1 MPTKPTRACLYA
13 RVSTSGHGQDP
24 QLQLDELRQVAEA
37 RGWVVVQEFV
47 DEGISGSRERRPALD
62 ALMASVRKGEVDVV
76 AVWRFDRFARSVRHL
91 LSALDE
97 FRTLGVEF
105 LSLRENIETTTPMG
119 RAMFTLCAV
128 VSELEREIL
137 RERVQA
143 GVDRAKAQGK
153 QLGRP
158 RRDLDLRAAR
168 LLLQEG
174 HSVRQVADLVNIPRS
189 TLRRHLEAA

>member
-1 MPTKPTRACLYA
+1 MPSSPTPRAALYA
-13 RVSTSGHGQDP
+13 RVSTHHGQDVG
-24 QLQLDELRQVAEA
+24 LQLDALREVAAA
-37 RGWVVVQEFV
+37 RGWVVVEEFV
-47 DEGISGSRERRPALD
+47 DEGISGAKQRRPALD
-62 ALMASVRKGEVDVV
+62 ALMAAARAGEIDVV
-76 AVWRFDRFARSVRHL
+76 AVWRFDRFARSVGHL
-91 LSALDE
+91 LQALDE

-158 RRDLDLRAAR
+158 RRDLDLRAAQ
-168 LLLQEG
+168 LLLEEG
-174 HSVRQVADLVNIPRS
+174 HSVRQVSDLVNIPRS
-189 TLRRHLEAA
+189 TLRRHLAAA